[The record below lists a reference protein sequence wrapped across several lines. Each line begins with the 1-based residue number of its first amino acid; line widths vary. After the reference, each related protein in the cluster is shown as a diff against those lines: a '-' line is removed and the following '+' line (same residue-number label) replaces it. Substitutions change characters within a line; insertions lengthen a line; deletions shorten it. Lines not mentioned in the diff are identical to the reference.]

1 MRKVIR
7 RRGMKAG
14 ITGEARL
21 IVTENNTA
29 ETMKSGTLPVLATPA
44 VAALMEQASQ
54 ESVTPELAE
63 NETTVGISL
72 NMKHIKATGLGKEVY
87 AKSVLTE
94 VDGRRLVFEATAYEG
109 ETMIA
114 SAVHER
120 FVVDAVRFL
129 EKIN

>member
-1 MRKVIR
+1 
-7 RRGMKAG
+7 MKQG

-21 IVTENNTA
+21 TVTDNNTA
-29 ETMKSGTLPVLATPA
+29 AAMKSGTLPVLATPA

-54 ESVTPELAE
+54 ESVASVLAE

-87 AKSVLTE
+87 AKSVLKE
-94 VDGRRLVFEATAYEG
+94 VDGRRLVFEVDAYED
-109 ETMIA
+109 EVKIA

-120 FVVDAVRFL
+120 FIVDISRFL
-129 EKIN
+129 EKLN